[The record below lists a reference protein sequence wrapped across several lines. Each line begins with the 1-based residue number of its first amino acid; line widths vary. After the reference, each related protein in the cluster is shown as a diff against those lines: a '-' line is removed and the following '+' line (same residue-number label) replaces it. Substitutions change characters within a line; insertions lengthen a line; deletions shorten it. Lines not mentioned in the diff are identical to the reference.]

1 MSRPEHIAPPEV
13 VRAAQRR
20 CDSAHRLPPQYYND
34 DEAGKYTNNSRVQQ
48 IQAEMTERCLELLA
62 LPPSAE
68 DPDRAEPSFLLDIG
82 CGSGL
87 SGEIIEEEGHV
98 WAGVDISA
106 SMLGTSFRITRRFAS
121 LRYALRSGR
130 MSS

>member
-1 MSRPEHIAPPEV
+1 
-13 VRAAQRR
+13 
-20 CDSAHRLPPQYYND
+20 
-34 DEAGKYTNNSRVQQ
+34 VQQ

-62 LPPSAE
+62 LPPSAD

-98 WAGVDISA
+98 WAGCDISA
-106 SMLGTSFRITRRFAS
+106 SMLCAFAEPVASDFAGRVRRMPALAS
-121 LRYALRSGR
+121 L
-130 MSS
+130 SSLS

>member
-1 MSRPEHIAPPEV
+1 MRLARLASVWQADRP
-13 VRAAQRR
+13 
-20 CDSAHRLPPQYYND
+20 
-34 DEAGKYTNNSRVQQ
+34 GKYTNNSRVQQ

-62 LPPSAE
+62 LPPSAD

-98 WAGVDISA
+98 WAGCDISA
-106 SMLGTSFRITRRFAS
+106 SMLCAS
-121 LRYALRSGR
+121 CCVEFVLACGMR
-130 MSS
+130 